1 MVRRCRSVYMPPSA
15 GSSLESPVTEEQ
27 FSRFFVDVEP
37 RLRRALVARYG
48 QERGREATAE
58 ALAWAWEHWSRVE
71 PVTNQLGYL
80 YRVGQ
85 SRTRLRRTRPV
96 FDIPTESERFVEPGL
111 ASAVQRLPERQ
122 RVVTLLVHGAGWTHS
137 EVAGLLGIS
146 TSTVNRHSERGLAT
160 LRRAI
165 SGREQ

>member
-1 MVRRCRSVYMPPSA
+1 MPPSA
-15 GSSLESPVTEEQ
+15 GSTLESRNTEEQ
-27 FSRFFVDVEP
+27 FKRFFVEVEP
-37 RLRRALVARYG
+37 KLRRALVARYG

-58 ALAWAWEHWSRVE
+58 ALGWAWEHWSRVE
-71 PVTNQLGYL
+71 AVTNQVGYL

-85 SRTRLRRTRPV
+85 SRTRLRRFRPV
-96 FDIPTESERFVEPGL
+96 FDIPTEPEFFVEPEL
-111 ASAVQRLPERQ
+111 ASAVRRLPERQ

-160 LRRAI
+160 LRRTI
-165 SGREQ
+165 RGGDQ